1 MMSVSLSGRASP
13 RARDEQ
19 RRCDHR
25 RPADR
30 VADHD
35 PQAALLRNRRQSEH
49 LSQPTRFV
57 EPDIEA
63 NKAGPSASF
72 NDRN

>member
-1 MMSVSLSGRASP
+1 VPPSNAAATFSRQTFGSVNGNKVSSSTAGM
-13 RARDEQ
+13 
-19 RRCDHR
+19 
-25 RPADR
+25 ADY
-30 VADHD
+30 
-35 PQAALLRNRRQSEH
+35 RRQSEH